1 MGVGLAVVLMM
12 GTAIGQEQLTMDAAV
27 QTALQR
33 NQTLLGAQYDR
44 DASRWGRLNAVSNFL
59 PKVELGGGVTRIDA
73 ASERRANASIDFIKG
88 AAGALGIP
96 SELLSEIKPFAYR
109 DTYAADITVVQ
120 PIYNGGAEIAG
131 LSAANAMEDRSG
143 FALQDAEHDVI
154 SRVKTSYLNVL
165 KADELV
171 ALARDAVARTK
182 RHLDM
187 TARRAG
193 VGMRTRTDVLRW
205 EVQLASDEGTLI
217 QAENGLAGTRLELNE
232 AMGVDLYAAYTL
244 EAPAMPDSTQP
255 AVAARAGETLLAS
268 RAPVS
273 LEAGINADILAKH
286 PSMRM
291 MEANL
296 RLADAGIEQAWVN
309 FKPRINVAFQYGW
322 EKNNTLKLDGI
333 TPWALALQVRFP
345 IFNSFGDYTNLQK
358 AHAEYSRTES
368 RVESFR
374 RGLVLQATMAGF
386 NVRAAQKRID
396 ITRKAEQEA
405 RDVLDSVTLRYENG
419 GASNV
424 DLIDVQTAYTSA
436 RVNAIT
442 ALYDYHIA
450 RVQQA
455 RAMGTVQ
462 PN

>member
-1 MGVGLAVVLMM
+1 MLA
-12 GTAIGQEQLTMDAAV
+12 T
-27 QTALQR
+27 
-33 NQTLLGAQYDR
+33 
-44 DASRWGRLNAVSNFL
+44 
-59 PKVELGGGVTRIDA
+59 
-73 ASERRANASIDFIKG
+73 
-88 AAGALGIP
+88 
-96 SELLSEIKPFAYR
+96 
-109 DTYAADITVVQ
+109 
-120 PIYNGGAEIAG
+120 
-131 LSAANAMEDRSG
+131 
-143 FALQDAEHDVI
+143 
-154 SRVKTSYLNVL
+154 
-165 KADELV
+165 
-171 ALARDAVARTK
+171 
-182 RHLDM
+182 
-187 TARRAG
+187 
-193 VGMRTRTDVLRW
+193 
-205 EVQLASDEGTLI
+205 
-217 QAENGLAGTRLELNE
+217 
-232 AMGVDLYAAYTL
+232 
-244 EAPAMPDSTQP
+244 
-255 AVAARAGETLLAS
+255 
-268 RAPVS
+268 
-273 LEAGINADILAKH
+273 H

-345 IFNSFGDYTNLQK
+345 IFNSFGDYSNLQK

-368 RVESFR
+368 QVESFR